1 MATLT
6 QKEFED
12 QYGIEL
18 LPYSTADVA
27 LGEMM
32 HYKGVFTKTLTFLN
46 YSLVSKLGWE
56 AEKVTDIENQLAA
69 VETTAGSFPTVSIN
83 NSSSESGDLTIP
95 IIGLDL
101 STQVDSSKV
110 ASFEFSNIKAKRLMG
125 ALRSELSQGLDALR
139 NGSDKKTY
147 NQDLKLNYVIDGLFY
162 ADSVTIKLTEKLDVD
177 LSLSLNASATTGTTS
192 DATASGTNL
201 ATATPKITKNN
212 DTTYTISG
220 AGNCPFAVQLTKG
233 KNF

>member
-18 LPYSTADVA
+18 LPYSTANVS

-46 YSLVSKLGWE
+46 YSLAAKLGWDSD
-56 AEKVTDIENQLAA
+56 KVTEIEKELAA
-69 VETTAGSFPTVSIN
+69 VPLTDGSFPSITMD
-83 NSSSESGDLTIP
+83 NSTIGSGDLSIP
-95 IIGLDL
+95 IIGIDL
-101 STQVDSSKV
+101 STHVDASKV
-110 ASFEFSNIKAKRLMG
+110 ASFEFSNITAKRLMG
-125 ALRSELSQGLDALR
+125 AVRSELSQGLEALR
-139 NGSDKKTY
+139 SGSDKRTY
-147 NQDLKLNYVIDGLFY
+147 NQEIKLNYVIDGLFY

-177 LSLSLNASATTGTTS
+177 LSLSVSASAVTGTTTS
-192 DATASGTNL
+192 TTAEGTKL
-201 ATATPKITKNN
+201 AAATPSITKNN
-212 DTTYTISG
+212 DTTYTISN

-233 KNF
+233 KLF